1 MNTKVIFVG
10 DIVEENGKTLK
21 ENNLAIE
28 HTIPINALVE
38 IVNSKEYGGIRLFVV
53 HYSRDCDGTP
63 LYELSFEKDA
73 YKRYEELK
81 LETEDYEST
90 SAFERELSNRLMQRH
105 IGKLFGPFGGDSLK
119 VIYSY

>member
-1 MNTKVIFVG
+1 MSSKVIFVQ
-10 DIVEENGKTLK
+10 DIVQENGKTVK
-21 ENNLAIE
+21 ENNLAVE
-28 HTIPINALVE
+28 HTIPIDALVE
-38 IVNSKEYGGIRLFVV
+38 IVDSKEYGGVRLFVV
-53 HYSRDCDGTP
+53 HHSRDCDGTP

-81 LETEDYEST
+81 RETEDFTST

-105 IGKLFGPFGGDSLK
+105 IGKLFGPFGADSLK